1 MSSCGLSLSLAPRC
15 PCLAGAAL
23 DLRMFA
29 RHPPREQCHRV
40 TGWEGLYTGRK
51 VGVRIRKGGRVIL
64 ANVFPFL

>member
-1 MSSCGLSLSLAPRC
+1 MWPSLSLAPRY

-29 RHPPREQCHRV
+29 RHPPWEQCRRV
-40 TGWEGLYTGRK
+40 TGWKGLYPGRK